1 MSSPERKSL
10 LSRLR
15 PAAACLLA
23 AGLLGV
29 SACSVQPLYSDGPV
43 ANSTVTGSIGTE
55 LSMVAVKPAITR
67 VGQEVRNRLL
77 FLLYGGQAEPAA
89 PRYTLTLV
97 VTSISEASANI
108 QVAEESEP
116 TAAIE
121 TVRASYSLKDSS
133 GAVVARGNRQ
143 FMASYDVPRQEF
155 AAVRARIDAENRA
168 ARELADLLRLALA
181 QDLAM
186 GSRSP
191 DAPATN

>member
-1 MSSPERKSL
+1 L

-15 PAAACLLA
+15 PAAAGLLA

-29 SACSVQPLYSDGPV
+29 SACSVQPLYSEGPV

-55 LSMVAVKPAITR
+55 LSMVAVKPATTR

-77 FLLYGGQAEPAA
+77 FLLYGGQAQPAA
-89 PRYTLTLV
+89 PRYNLSLV
-97 VTSISEASANI
+97 VASISEASANI
-108 QVAEESEP
+108 QVAEENEP

-121 TVRASYSLKDSS
+121 TVRASYSLTDSS
-133 GAVVARGNRQ
+133 GTVVATGNRQ

-168 ARELADLLRLALA
+168 ARELAELLRLALA
-181 QDLAM
+181 HDLAM
-186 GSRSP
+186 GSKSP